1 MMTEKSGM
9 IVSGSGWVPLSFYRK
24 GGRGLRVLITLTQNA
39 QLSRNKKIIRGL
51 TDKGKFKSPLNFK
64 QMLCNLV

>member
-9 IVSGSGWVPLSFYRK
+9 IVSGSGWVPLSFYRE

-39 QLSRNKKIIRGL
+39 QLSRNKKIIRAL
-51 TDKGKFKSPLNFK
+51 TGKSTKLRLKSEIPDSPK
-64 QMLCNLV
+64 